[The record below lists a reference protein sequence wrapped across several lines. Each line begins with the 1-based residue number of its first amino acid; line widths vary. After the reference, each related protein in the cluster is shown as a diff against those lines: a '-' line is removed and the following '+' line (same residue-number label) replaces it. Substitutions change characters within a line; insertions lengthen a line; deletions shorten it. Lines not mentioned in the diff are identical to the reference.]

1 MNLATVAQQL
11 AAQLGTITPLLGK
24 TTAYAPDAIT
34 PPWGYV
40 FGPETEYHQ
49 SYANGLVRAT
59 WALTVA
65 VARDPLDVS
74 WEALAGFCSD
84 TGDTSVKACLEA
96 GTYTAFHTIVV
107 LRSRIG
113 PVDIAGGSYRGAQ
126 FDIDITGSGA

>member
-11 AAQLGTITPLLGK
+11 ATQLGTIASLRGK
-24 TTAYAPDAIT
+24 TTPYAPDAIT
-34 PPWGYV
+34 PPCGYV

-49 SYANGLVRAT
+49 TYANGLVRAT
-59 WALTVA
+59 WAVTVA
-65 VARDPLDVS
+65 VQRDPLDVA
-74 WEALAGFCSD
+74 WEALAAYVSD
-84 TGDTSVKACLEA
+84 TGDESVKACLED
-96 GTYTAFHTIVV
+96 GTYTAFHTLVV